1 MARPGISYDQVAT
14 VADELVADGQK
25 PTLLGVRER
34 LGNTGSMNTIHKH
47 FSVWQSSQRPAARKP
62 SEPNPRLLATLGAE
76 MSKVAE
82 EAAADAN
89 AALAQALNELAVM
102 AANGETLEAERADLA
117 AQLLDMT
124 SQRDTAV
131 GKAGEQ
137 GAEID
142 RLKLEA
148 SRLQEE
154 LGQVRRLLAQAELRL
169 EAVPRLEQE
178 IGTVRAQLVGEQAAR
193 AEAEKAAA
201 VANAQRAAEE
211 AARQRAESRLASAE
225 GKESEARKELAEA
238 HAAHQAT
245 SDKLTEAVRAA
256 AGAQAELRELRAQ
269 QQQSEAGEP
278 RQADER
284 PQNEVKGNA
293 SGKKRAPP
301 TS

>member
-1 MARPGISYDQVAT
+1 MARPGISYDQVAA
-14 VADELVADGQK
+14 VAEELVADHER
-25 PTLLGVRER
+25 PTLLAVRER

-47 FSVWQSSQRPAARKP
+47 FSAWQANQRPAVRKP
-62 SEPNPRLLATLGAE
+62 TEPNPRLLATLGAE

-89 AALAQALNELAVM
+89 AALAQALSEVTVM
-102 AANGETLEAERADLA
+102 AANGEALEAERDDLA
-117 AQLLDMT
+117 RQLLEMT

-137 GAEID
+137 AVELE

-154 LGQVRRLLAQAELRL
+154 LGSVRRLLAQAELRV

-178 IGTVRAQLVGEQAAR
+178 IGTVRAQLVGEQTAR
-193 AEAEKAAA
+193 AEADKAAA

-225 GKESEARKELAEA
+225 GRESEARKELADA
-238 HAAHQAT
+238 HIAHKAT
-245 SDKLTEAVRAA
+245 SDKLTEAVREA

-269 QQQSEAGEP
+269 QQRSEAGEP
-278 RQADER
+278 TSADQR
-284 PQNEVKGNA
+284 PQREVKGDAGN
-293 SGKKRAPP
+293 KKRTPP

>member
-25 PTLLGVRER
+25 PTLLAVRER

-47 FSVWQSSQRPAARKP
+47 FSAWQASQRPAARK
-62 SEPNPRLLATLGAE
+62 STEPNPRLLATLGAE

-82 EAAADAN
+82 EAAAEAN
-89 AALAQALNELAVM
+89 AALAQALNEVAVM
-102 AANGETLEAERADLA
+102 AANGEALEAERDDLA

-137 GAEID
+137 ASEID

-154 LGQVRRLLAQAELRL
+154 LGSVRRLLAQAELRL

-178 IGTVRAQLVGEQAAR
+178 IEAVRAQLVGEQAAR
-193 AEAEKAAA
+193 AEAEKTAA

-211 AARQRAESRLASAE
+211 TARQRAESRLTSAE
-225 GKESEARKELAEA
+225 SREDEARKELAEA
-238 HAAHQAT
+238 HAAHQST

-256 AGAQAELRELRAQ
+256 ASAQAELRELRAQ
-269 QQQSEAGEP
+269 QQNSPAVAEPDEKHPSGES
-278 RQADER
+278 RTTGDKR
-284 PQNEVKGNA
+284 K
-293 SGKKRAPP
+293 SG
-301 TS
+301 S

>member
-1 MARPGISYDQVAT
+1 
-14 VADELVADGQK
+14 
-25 PTLLGVRER
+25 
-34 LGNTGSMNTIHKH
+34 MNTIHKH
-47 FSVWQSSQRPAARKP
+47 FSAWQSSQRPAARKP

-102 AANGETLEAERADLA
+102 AANGETLEAERDDLA

-178 IGTVRAQLVGEQAAR
+178 IGTDRAQLVGEQAAR

-278 RQADER
+278 RQTDER
-284 PQNEVKGNA
+284 PQNEGKGNA